1 MRFYLKQQVKK
12 IFIRPNASHEQLQNA
27 ANAAYVNEFTDKFE
41 DGFGYFNSR
50 TWSAVIEQKKA
61 THCYCKRYFSKSYN
75 YYFR

>member
-12 IFIRPNASHEQLQNA
+12 IFIRPTASHEQLQNA

-50 TWSAVIEQKKA
+50 TWRAVIEQEKD
-61 THCYCKRYFSKSYN
+61 N
-75 YYFR
+75 VFRLQALFQQILQLLF